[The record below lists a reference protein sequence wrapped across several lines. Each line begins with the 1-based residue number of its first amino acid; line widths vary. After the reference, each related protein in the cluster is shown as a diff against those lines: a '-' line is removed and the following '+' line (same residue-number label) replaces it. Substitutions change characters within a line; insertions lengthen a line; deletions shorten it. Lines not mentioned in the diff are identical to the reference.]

1 MKCAVC
7 RVENAAK
14 NFEQGKV
21 PSNLTMFRS
30 AVGKLVQAVEADSH
44 LMDHVCG
51 RHSFA
56 TDEEFFAYVAIRNAQ
71 AEAKQEVLAYI
82 KVR

>member
-7 RVENAAK
+7 VVDNAAK
-14 NFEQGKV
+14 NFEKGKV
-21 PSNLTMFRS
+21 PSNLAMFRLS
-30 AVGKLVQAVEADSH
+30 VGKLVQAVEIDSH

-51 RHSFA
+51 KHSFA